1 MRRSF
6 KEHVEAYC
14 KFCGYEYSVS
24 DEDGR
29 WVMRIDRVIRLFD
42 SVSEKNVYVASDII
56 FGYIVK
62 CKASEW
68 QRMCDHIGVVMQA
81 YQDFQKL

>member
-14 KFCGYEYSVS
+14 KFRGYEYSVS
-24 DEDGR
+24 EENGR
-29 WVMRIDRVIRLFD
+29 WVMRIDHVIRLFD
-42 SVSEKNVYVASDII
+42 SVSEKNVYVATDV
-56 FGYIVK
+56 FGYTVI

-68 QRMCDHIGVVMQA
+68 QRMCDHIGNTMQA
-81 YQDFQKL
+81 YQDS